1 MKTPK
6 NTTKH
11 YFKKT
16 VRHILNE
23 KSLQIVRKRLPN
35 ENIILI
41 SPTLEE
47 KLKKYHKINNYKID
61 EPNSQI
67 QCKYKIDI

>member
-1 MKTPK
+1 M
-6 NTTKH
+6 
-11 YFKKT
+11 
-16 VRHILNE
+16 
-23 KSLQIVRKRLPN
+23 RKRLPN
-35 ENIILI
+35 ENIIFI

-67 QCKYKIDI
+67 QCKYQFYI